1 MNLLH
6 LSDLHLGKVVN
17 EISMLEDQKY
27 ILSKVIDLID
37 EEKIDA
43 VMMAGDIYDRK
54 VPSEEAV
61 ALLDDFLS
69 KLAAKK
75 IPVLMISGNHDSD
88 ERLNFGSR
96 IFSKNGIY
104 VAGKYTGKINKVTLN
119 DDYGPVNFYLM
130 PFTERNQVEYYFP
143 DDDTSTY
150 EAAVNT
156 ALSHTGIDYSERN
169 ILLAHLFAISGTSE
183 PELSGSETS
192 AKNVGTI
199 DKVSSGLFS
208 EFEYTAL
215 GHIHRPQKVGSE
227 NVRYGGSLLK
237 YSLNEINQSKAF
249 TIVTINEKGTGPD
262 INLIPIKPLH
272 EMREL
277 KGNFDELM
285 KPENIEFP
293 DDYIFMT
300 LKDKTPIA
308 DAYAIAESRYKN
320 LMGLRYDNSES
331 KLADTEEINEGE
343 SGRDFSEMM
352 ADFYKKILGREPED
366 DEWKILNEVA
376 KEAGVTE

>member
-6 LSDLHLGKVVN
+6 LSDLHLGKAVN

-27 ILSKVIDLID
+27 ILSQVIDLID

-54 VPSEEAV
+54 VPPEEAV

-75 IPVLMISGNHDSD
+75 VPVLMISGNHDSD

-104 VAGKYTGKINKVTLN
+104 VAGKYNGQINKVTIE
-119 DDYGPVNFYLM
+119 DKYGPVNFYLM

-156 ALSHTGIDYSERN
+156 ALSHTEIDYSERN
-169 ILLAHLFAISGTSE
+169 ILLAHLFAIAGASE

-208 EFEYTAL
+208 GFEYTAL
-215 GHIHRPQKVGSE
+215 GHIHRPQKVGNE
-227 NVRYGGSLLK
+227 NVRYGGSPLK
-237 YSLNEINQSKAF
+237 YSLSEINQSKAF
-249 TIVTINEKGTGPD
+249 TIVKINEKGTEPD
-262 INLIPIKPLH
+262 IKLIPIKPLH

-277 KGNFDELM
+277 KGNFEELM

-300 LKDKTPIA
+300 LKDETPIA

-320 LMGLRYDNSES
+320 IMGLRYDNSAS
-331 KLADTEEINEGE
+331 KLSDSEELVEGE
-343 SGRDFSEMM
+343 NERDFDEMM
-352 ADFYKKILGREPED
+352 GDFYKKILGREPED
-366 DEWKILNEVA
+366 DERKILNEVA

>member
-6 LSDLHLGKVVN
+6 LSDLHLGKAVN
-17 EISMLEDQKY
+17 EISMLDDQKY
-27 ILSKVIDLID
+27 ILSQVIDLID

-54 VPSEEAV
+54 VPPEEAV

-75 IPVLMISGNHDSD
+75 VPVLMISGNHDSD

-104 VAGKYTGKINKVTLN
+104 VAGKYNGQINKVTIE
-119 DDYGPVNFYLM
+119 DKYGPVNFYLM

-183 PELSGSETS
+183 PELSGSETN

-199 DKVSSGLFS
+199 DKVGNGLFS
-208 EFEYTAL
+208 KFEYTAL
-215 GHIHRPQKVGSE
+215 GHIHRPQQVGSE
-227 NVRYGGSLLK
+227 NIRYAGSPLK
-237 YSLNEINQSKAF
+237 YSLSEINQSKAF
-249 TIVTINEKGTGPD
+249 TIVTINEKGTCPD